1 MSSFAT
7 RARAWALRTF
17 RGRSQEDAA
26 WEDESTWVSSPPETF
41 EVGALVV
48 DARPLGV
55 KAAGANPPSAV
66 YQVSIHIEARSATSS
81 SRYRL
86 PATDNSAGQAPQAAL
101 HELDQVWRD
110 PQGWR
115 RPVLDRR
122 SA

>member
-55 KAAGANPPSAV
+55 KAAGANRPSAL
-66 YQVSIHIEARSATSS
+66 YQGSIHLQARSATRS
-81 SRYRL
+81 SRSRP
-86 PATDNSAGQAPQAAL
+86 PATDNPPRPAPEAPPAGPAP
-101 HELDQVWRD
+101 
-110 PQGWR
+110 GW
-115 RPVLDRR
+115 
-122 SA
+122 